1 MALGGG
7 TFVTQNKVI
16 PGSYMNFV
24 SAAKASAKL
33 SDRGVVTMPLSLDW
47 GNEDGIFE
55 VTNGDFQKS
64 TMKLFGYAYTD
75 NKMKGLRDLF
85 LNAKTLYAY
94 RLNGGGKK
102 ASNTFATAKYSGTRG
117 NALKIVI
124 QKNADNDSL
133 FDVSTYMELSKV
145 DAQTVDKASAL
156 TDNNYV
162 VFKKDATLTVTA
174 STPLAGGEN
183 GTVSGDAYQ
192 NYIDKIEAYS
202 FNAMG
207 VVVNDETTKGL
218 FAAFNKRMRDE
229 VGAKFQLILYQYKK
243 ADYMGTISVKNKV
256 LDDGADEASLVYW
269 VTGVSGGCAVNKS
282 NQNKIYDGEFT
293 PDLNY
298 TQNEL
303 EKAIKAGEFTLH
315 SVNGTPRVLKDIN
328 TLVSTTDECGDDFK
342 DNQTVR
348 VCDQIAN
355 DVAVVFATKY
365 MGAVANI
372 NSGRTSLWSD
382 LVKIHTELQKINAIE
397 SFKDSDITVAQG
409 DTKKSVVVTD
419 NITVVNAMSEMY
431 MTVCVA

>member
-1 MALGGG
+1 MP
-7 TFVTQNKVI
+7 
-16 PGSYMNFV
+16 PGC
-24 SAAKASAKL
+24 SAPSRSETAAS
-33 SDRGVVTMPLSLDW
+33 
-47 GNEDGIFE
+47 I
-55 VTNGDFQKS
+55 
-64 TMKLFGYAYTD
+64 
-75 NKMKGLRDLF
+75 
-85 LNAKTLYAY
+85 
-94 RLNGGGKK
+94 
-102 ASNTFATAKYSGTRG
+102 
-117 NALKIVI
+117 
-124 QKNADNDSL
+124 
-133 FDVSTYMELSKV
+133 
-145 DAQTVDKASAL
+145 
-156 TDNNYV
+156 
-162 VFKKDATLTVTA
+162 
-174 STPLAGGEN
+174 PLAGGEN

-229 VGAKFQLILYQYKK
+229 IGAKFQLILYQYKK

>member
-55 VTNGDFQKS
+55 VANGDFQKS

-75 NKMKGLRDLF
+75 DKMKGLRDLF

-174 STPLAGGEN
+174 SIPLAGGEN